1 MQILLAA
8 LGFLL
13 SLYLCRKAGVD
24 RFTRNLILAAYFLRI
39 LGTFFLFEVSL
50 RGLPFLERY
59 QLGGGFWNFAWDSKV
74 YDLYGGQ
81 VAQAWRAGNSLPSLG
96 PEWPFVI
103 YTAILY
109 LVLGA
114 KPLCVSLLNSWYLS
128 CTAILVFLIIRR
140 STDDIRSARR
150 GTALILFWPSLVL
163 WSTQLLKESFLLFL
177 ILAAFHFIF
186 RYWERADAKRVGTI
200 LSLAAVSLSVFLLS
214 IMRGYIGAGFAAAT
228 GFLFMVT
235 AIRRFCG
242 RPGNK
247 LSRFAPLFLAVCLP
261 VWIGIFFSSKE
272 MLGYL
277 NPSSPKTMIRELP
290 GYLGLLREGILYQ
303 SGATTMDPGIRIKN
317 LADLISY
324 APRGLTLL
332 FFAPFPWEWT
342 GKNSAKSL
350 QLLAGMEAFLMIL
363 FIPAMA
369 KCGAALFQKRGV
381 NNLYLFFFILL
392 IAIPLSVAVP
402 NLGTLF
408 RLRLQLFVPL
418 IVLIASTNGFITGCE
433 KPSKMIF

>member
-1 MQILLAA
+1 MPVILAA
-8 LGFLL
+8 LGFAL
-13 SLYLCRKAGVD
+13 SLYLCRRAGVD
-24 RFTRNLILAAYFLRI
+24 RFTRNLILAAYLLRI

-50 RGLPFLERY
+50 RGLPFFERY

-81 VAQAWRAGNSLPSLG
+81 VAQAWRTGNSLPSLG

-109 LVLGA
+109 LVIGA

-128 CTAILVFLIIRR
+128 YAAILAFLIIRG

-150 GTALILFWPSLVL
+150 GTALILFWPSLAL

-177 ILAAFHFIF
+177 ILIAFYFIF
-186 RYWERADAKRVGTI
+186 RYWERAEAKRAGTK
-200 LSLAAVSLSVFLLS
+200 LSLAAVCLTVFLLS
-214 IMRGYIGAGFAAAT
+214 VMRGYIGAGFAAAT
-228 GFLFMVT
+228 GFLFMSLAV
-235 AIRRFCG
+235 RRLCG
-242 RPGNK
+242 RSGDK
-247 LSRFAPLFLAVCLP
+247 LFRFVPLLLAVCLT
-261 VWIGIFFSSKE
+261 VWLGISLSSKE

-277 NPSSPKTMIRELP
+277 NPSSPKTMTKELP
-290 GYLGLLREGILYQ
+290 EYLGSLREGILSQ

-317 LADLISY
+317 LTELISY
-324 APRGLTLL
+324 TPRGLALL
-332 FFAPFPWEWT
+332 FFAPFPWEST
-342 GKNSAKSL
+342 GINSAKSL
-350 QLLAGMEAFLMIL
+350 RLLAGMEAFLMIL

-369 KCGAALFQKRGV
+369 KCGAALLQERGLK
-381 NNLYLFFFILL
+381 NLYLFFFILL
-392 IAIPLSVAVP
+392 LGIPLSVAVP

-433 KPSKMIF
+433 KPNKMIL